1 MFSGNFLHFY
11 LLVNYLLL
19 GAWGSINTKL
29 FEIFLVLLRGFSLV
43 PDFSQLFSNIWY
55 YNNFI
60 NVVSKETER
69 KKIRFPMAWE
79 VDDGE
84 QMDHFNADYGWKHEN
99 DCYDDDSREYIKSTV
114 AVDFLPYIGLLVR
127 YWPSVLVTGTKNT
140 T

>member
-84 QMDHFNADYGWKHEN
+84 QMDHFNADY
-99 DCYDDDSREYIKSTV
+99 D
-114 AVDFLPYIGLLVR
+114 L
-127 YWPSVLVTGTKNT
+127 
-140 T
+140 